1 MRRVPGALLR
11 VASNPGV
18 RTPVMRAVLLSLCS
32 RLGFSG
38 LIARYGFRR
47 LALVAAPHIIALGIM
62 VATEARPVEIGAFLC
77 AWGILNFVW
86 LTLLRRPVLAG
97 VLSLVM
103 MTVLVLLSDL
113 KYHVLMMT
121 ANFIDLMIIDT
132 DTVSFL
138 FTIFPALRWIVTLCI
153 LGLIPIVVLAWRLD
167 PFRVHRLKA
176 ITGAL
181 GCVVGLIALETRMP
195 VQPFEAYY
203 GNNEVSMFA
212 RSAVDTISELM
223 THGFLEADAHTNDHL
238 QPVGDYT
245 CQPEARPP
253 HIILIHDE
261 SSFDIRMAPSIKVP
275 EGYGAH
281 FRSFDGKE
289 RNFLVE
295 GNGGPSWF
303 TEYNVLEGLSAR
315 SFGRLAYFVTR
326 IAAGRVER
334 GLPAALRRCGYRT
347 FSLYPALGAF
357 MSARSY
363 QTTTGVQHF
372 YDQHDLGT
380 TAIEP
385 DSFFFDAATKMF
397 EREHEHSP
405 MFVFVYLAAN
415 HFPWDYRYRP
425 DLMPQ
430 WKDLGN
436 SPIVDEYLRRQALSE
451 RNYDEFL
458 ARLKRE
464 FPNDSFLLVRFGDH
478 QPDFAPH
485 VLEPALDDAAIEKH
499 LMDWDYRY
507 FTTYYAIDAINFKP
521 VDVSSAL
528 DTLEGPYLPIVVQ
541 EAAGLPLE
549 PSFAEQ
555 KKILQRCNGLFY
567 GCANGTEASRFNR
580 MLIDAGLI
588 KNM

>member
-1 MRRVPGALLR
+1 
-11 VASNPGV
+11 
-18 RTPVMRAVLLSLCS
+18 
-32 RLGFSG
+32 
-38 LIARYGFRR
+38 
-47 LALVAAPHIIALGIM
+47 
-62 VATEARPVEIGAFLC
+62 
-77 AWGILNFVW
+77 
-86 LTLLRRPVLAG
+86 
-97 VLSLVM
+97 
-103 MTVLVLLSDL
+103 
-113 KYHVLMMT
+113 MMT
-121 ANFIDLMIIDT
+121 ASFIDLMIIDT

-138 FTIFPALRWIVTLCI
+138 FTIFPALRWIVTLCL
-153 LGLIPIVVLAWRLD
+153 LGLIPIVVLAWRFD
-167 PFRVHRLKA
+167 PFRVHRLNA
-176 ITGAL
+176 VTGML
-181 GCVVGLIALETRMP
+181 GCVIGLTALEMHIP
-195 VQPFEAYY
+195 MQPFEAYY
-203 GNNEVSMFA
+203 GNNEVSQFA
-212 RSAVDTISELM
+212 RSAVDAISELM
-223 THGFLEADAHTNDHL
+223 THGFIEADAHTNDRL
-238 QPVGDYT
+238 QPAGDYT
-245 CQPEARPP
+245 CEADVKRP

-261 SSFDIRMAPSIKVP
+261 SSFDIRMAPTVKVP
-275 EGYGAH
+275 AGYGAH
-281 FRSFDGKE
+281 FKSFDGKE

-315 SFGRLAYFVTR
+315 SFGRFAYFVTR
-326 IAAGRVER
+326 IAAGRVQR

-357 MSARSY
+357 MGARSY

-385 DSFFFDAATKMF
+385 DSFFFNAAAKMI

-415 HFPWDYRYRP
+415 HFPWDHRYRP

-430 WKDLGN
+430 WKDLDN
-436 SPIVDEYLRRQALSE
+436 APIVDEYLRRQALSE
-451 RNYDEFL
+451 QNYNDFR

-478 QPDFAPH
+478 QPDFAPR
-485 VLEPALDDAAIEKH
+485 VLDPALDDAAIEKR
-499 LMDWDYRY
+499 LMDWDHRY

-541 EAAGLPLE
+541 EAAGLPLD

-567 GCANGTEASRFNR
+567 GCSNGAEASRFNR
-580 MLIDAGLI
+580 LLIDAGLI